1 MKTPMRLV
9 FIPFVAAILALG
21 CSKDKADKT
30 GEAYLVVKG
39 KTVDIVPTKA
49 NIPLSEGV
57 NLGIYAKNVSSGST
71 ETLQTSIVANR
82 LLSVGA
88 GGGVSG
94 DAIYLKLGK
103 DYDVYAYAPRVT
115 SPADPAT
122 IPFTH
127 GTDLLWAGVNETLR
141 GVDIGENPVNMSFV
155 HKMAQIKFA
164 LADDRDQEA
173 KDTYPFSGASFEVT
187 GFYRDFTLNLET
199 GTVNLATIDNSI
211 KITQQNN
218 PVCFAPA
225 LNAMNLAVKVT
236 IPGVTSGEQVY
247 TGIVSSTFLQG
258 NSYSF
263 NIKIS
268 TTSLSISG
276 TITDWVPVSGD
287 DIIVTPSV
295 AKIQK

>member
-1 MKTPMRLV
+1 MRLI
-9 FIPFVAAILALG
+9 FIFFIVAILFIG
-21 CSKDKADKT
+21 CSKDKTNKT
-30 GEAYLVVKG
+30 GEAFLVVNG
-39 KTVDIVPTKA
+39 KTVDIVPSKA
-49 NIPLSEGV
+49 SVPLYEGIS
-57 NLGIYAKNVSSGST
+57 LGIYAKNVSSGST

-82 LLSVGA
+82 LLSVGN
-88 GGGVSG
+88 GGVISG
-94 DAIYLKLGK
+94 EAIYLKLGK
-103 DYDVYAYAPRVT
+103 DYDIYAYAPRVV
-115 SPADPAT
+115 SPFDPTA

-127 GTDLLWAGVNETLR
+127 GTDLLWAGLDETLI
-141 GVDIGENPVNMSFV
+141 DIGIGGNPVNLNFV

-164 LADDRDQEA
+164 LTDDRDQEA
-173 KDTYPFSGASFEVT
+173 KDLYPFLGASFEVT
-187 GFYRDFTLNLET
+187 GFYRDFTLDLET
-199 GTVNLATIDNSI
+199 GAVNQTTIDNSI

-225 LNAMNLAVKVT
+225 LNAMILAVKVT
-236 IPGVTSGEQVY
+236 IPGVTSGEHIY
-247 TGIVSSTFLQG
+247 SGIVSSTFLQG

-295 AKIQK
+295 TKIQK